1 MTIEYKHDDFTSV
14 FFKPLEN
21 GKNEYEVE
29 VHDLLN
35 LEVFRDIINGIILNK
50 LLKNPLYIVSKLKG
64 GIKWNKTLSTI
75 RLFGL

>member
-64 GIKWNKTLSTI
+64 EENDD
-75 RLFGL
+75 

>member
-1 MTIEYKHDDFTSV
+1 MTIEYKHDEFTSV

-29 VHDLLN
+29 VHNLLN
-35 LEVFRDIINGIILNK
+35 PEVFRDIINGIILNK

-64 GIKWNKTLSTI
+64 EME
-75 RLFGL
+75 

>member
-1 MTIEYKHDDFTSV
+1 MTIEYKHDEFTSV

-35 LEVFRDIINGIILNK
+35 LEIFRDIINGMELK
-50 LLKNPLYIVSKLKG
+50 KVLKNPLYIFSKLEG
-64 GIKWNKTLSTI
+64 GIK
-75 RLFGL
+75 